1 MVCMIGNGVKVWQL
15 CFGGDAAKQGG
26 GESAESCAC
35 TDGCGKEGGGGS
47 GEGKCK

>member
-1 MVCMIGNGVKVWQL
+1 MKVWQL

-35 TDGCGKEGGGGS
+35 TDGALKRCFLLYVSIGS
-47 GEGKCK
+47 LAIMLWLW